1 MLCIISFIGFGVFSF
16 SITVLATLKTQ
27 GGFSPESA
35 LMSRCH
41 RVTEEWNKSIPEI
54 MGLWGKQDRLLK
66 RVWKQFE
73 RQTREAF
80 GSFLEGPV
88 NEKEPWCT
96 DLPAVFEEGAMC
108 LAHYQLAQR
117 RAEHR
122 GKGVQQ
128 ICCRQNR
135 NRATCQ
141 ACLEVCIVSK
151 SNVAFNCILTV
162 HLKFNWII
170 IRKLYPYYI
179 IWKILRL
186 PLWHLHDRLS
196 SMFPVHFKNNTSISV
211 HSVIICKFSA

>member
-1 MLCIISFIGFGVFSF
+1 MECLPYSFCICPWYKGLILGSVSFQLSLSGLHITWYIIVSLLLCIISFIGFGVFSF
-16 SITVLATLKTQ
+16 SITVLAILKTQ

-41 RVTEEWNKSIPEI
+41 RVTEEWNKYIPEI
-54 MGLWGKQDRLLK
+54 MGLWGENKVGFLRGYGNSL
-66 RVWKQFE
+66 R
-73 RQTREAF
+73 RQTRETF

-117 RAEHR
+117 RAEHH

-135 NRATCQ
+135 NRAGQ
-141 ACLEVCIVSK
+141 PHA
-151 SNVAFNCILTV
+151 
-162 HLKFNWII
+162 
-170 IRKLYPYYI
+170 
-179 IWKILRL
+179 RL
-186 PLWHLHDRLS
+186 
-196 SMFPVHFKNNTSISV
+196 V
-211 HSVIICKFSA
+211 